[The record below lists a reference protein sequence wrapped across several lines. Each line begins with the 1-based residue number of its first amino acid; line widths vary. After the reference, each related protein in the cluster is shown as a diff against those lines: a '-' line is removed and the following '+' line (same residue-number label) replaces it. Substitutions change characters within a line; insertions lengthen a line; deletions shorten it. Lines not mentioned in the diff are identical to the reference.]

1 MSLEAAVS
9 LLTSFVGIGVTVL
22 LAGIPWAY
30 SVHGRLATIE
40 ASLRDAVAPLARLN
54 EVEQRILRLE
64 MRLEQSEG

>member
-54 EVEQRILRLE
+54 EVEKRILRLE
-64 MRLEQSEG
+64 MLLENSE